1 MRVSFQTVRSWRF
14 TLLVGVL
21 LLAACSS
28 NNNNANNKNVTSNSG
43 AAPASGAQTGTPTG
57 PTVGQG
63 NPQAAA
69 LAAAGGKKIGGSVSV
84 IGSWGGEEQDS
95 FMAMVK
101 PFEDATG
108 VTVNYTGTRDLSAE
122 LTTRV
127 QGGNPP
133 DLAGLPGPGTMAQFA
148 RQGKLVDLDNVLD
161 MSAMKDQYPQSWLQL
176 GQVDGKQIGIFIK
189 ASLKGPIWYDPKT
202 FNQVSGGTMPKTWDD
217 LMALSNK
224 IAQTGTA
231 PWCMGFESGAS
242 SGWPGADWLQDI
254 MLRQYGPDVYDQWYQ
269 GTLPWTSN
277 QVKTV
282 FQMWGQIATNP
293 KMVFG
298 GVSTILSTNFQDEST
313 PMFSSPPKCY
323 MVHEGDFITG
333 FITTNNPGLKPGTD
347 FNYFMFPDINSQY
360 AGSAQVAGD
369 LFGMFRDT
377 PQARAL
383 MKYLTTPEAQSIWV
397 KRGGAL
403 SPNKKVTLDVYP
415 DQISKEEAQ
424 VITSAKTVR
433 FSADDLMPAA
443 MENEFW
449 KAILDYLQNPNNLD
463 SILAN
468 LDKVRAT
475 AYPAVTPT
483 PAGR

>member
-1 MRVSFQTVRSWRF
+1 MGGPFYSGRAWRF
-14 TLLVGVL
+14 AVLTTVL

-28 NNNNANNKNVTSNSG
+28 NNNANNKSATNNSG
-43 AAPASGAQTGTPTG
+43 AAPPSAANATQAGTGTPLTG

-108 VTVNYTGTRDLSAE
+108 VTVNYTGTRDLAAE

-189 ASLKGPIWYDPKT
+189 ASLKGPIWFDPKT
-202 FNQVSGGTMPKTWDD
+202 FNQVSGGTMPKTWDE
-217 LMALSNK
+217 LMSLSNK
-224 IAQTGTA
+224 IAQTGTT

-277 QVKTV
+277 QV
-282 FQMWGQIATNP
+282 
-293 KMVFG
+293 
-298 GVSTILSTNFQDEST
+298 EST
-313 PMFSSPPKCY
+313 PMFANPPKCY

-347 FNYFMFPDINSQY
+347 FNYFMFPDINNQY
-360 AGSAQVAGD
+360 TGSAQVAGD
-369 LFGMFRDT
+369 LFGMFKDT

-415 DQISKEEAQ
+415 DQIAKEEAQ
-424 VITSAKTVR
+424 VITSAKIVR
-433 FSADDLMPAA
+433 FSADDLMPTA

-449 KAILDYLQNPNNLD
+449 KAILDYLQNPSNLD

-468 LDKVRAT
+468 LDKVRLQT
-475 AYPAVTPT
+475 YPAATPT